1 MLEDLVAPSKIR
13 PCMISTVLSGLE
25 ESDQKILKAALAD
38 YDSWSHRALGKAL
51 GQKGLPLGEKIIRD
65 RRARPCSECVCRVD

>member
-65 RRARPCSECVCRVD
+65 RRMRSCSECVCRVD

>member
-1 MLEDLVAPSKIR
+1 MLEDLVAPNRIR
-13 PCMISTVLSGLE
+13 PCMIRSVLSGLE

-38 YDSWSHRALGKAL
+38 HDSWSHRGLAKAL
-51 GQKGLPLGEKIIRD
+51 GEKGLPLGEKIIRD

>member
-13 PCMISTVLSGLE
+13 PCMISTVLSGLD

>member
-13 PCMISTVLSGLE
+13 PCMISTVLSGLD

-38 YDSWSHRALGKAL
+38 HDSWSHRGLAKAL
-51 GQKGLPLGEKIIRD
+51 GEKGLPLGEKIIRD
-65 RRARPCSECVCRVD
+65 RRVRPCSECVCRVD

>member
-13 PCMISTVLSGLE
+13 PCMISTVLSGLD

-65 RRARPCSECVCRVD
+65 RRMRPCSECVCRVD